1 MTTPLWQFLSSSE
14 SATIELGRRIGAAC
28 RGAEIVLLDGPL
40 GAGKTCLAG
49 GLAAGMG
56 IDEPAVSPTF
66 VILRSYRGNRG
77 LTLHHFD
84 FYRLSSEDDLDTIGW
99 EDCLTDD
106 AVALVEWP
114 ERCPSLFEN
123 HTLALK
129 FEVVDEEHRRITAWG
144 GQLAISNELRRV
156 KGEE

>member
-1 MTTPLWQFLSSSE
+1 MSGPLWQYLSPSE
-14 SATIELGRRIGAAC
+14 EATIELGRRMGAAC
-28 RGAEIVLLDGPL
+28 RGGEILLLDGPL

-49 GLAAGMG
+49 GLAAGLG

-66 VILRSYRGNRG
+66 VILRSYRGRRG

-84 FYRLSSEDDLDTIGW
+84 FYRLGGEDDLDTIGW

-106 AVALVEWP
+106 AVVLVEWP

-123 HTLALK
+123 YTLALK
-129 FEVVDEEHRRITAWG
+129 LEVAGEASRRIAAWAG
-144 GQLAISNELRRV
+144 TLEPAAGLLHPV
-156 KGEE
+156 VG